1 MQDKEKS
8 MSEYKYRV
16 KVPTTKDWR
25 DMVKCQAACPVLT
38 DSRGYVLAAARGEL
52 ELAYNISHDPNPFST
67 VCGRICGA
75 PCEVACR
82 RGFIESPDEKP
93 VSIRAIKR
101 VLTERFGPESA
112 QQLPAREAAKDLIT
126 LDSITEMPSQ
136 VFARDERL
144 NPQNGAIPGTG
155 PEQKYSP
162 ARWSLQELKR
172 LAAQPGRKTGKVAV
186 IGAGP
191 ASLTAAHDLAILGH
205 RVTIFEAGS
214 KTGGTMRYGVP
225 VYRIDQEAMDLE
237 IEAILALGVEIR
249 YNTPIGKE
257 ISLNDLRRDYDAVF
271 LGIGLMKGRELNI
284 EGANLD
290 GVVIAVDFLLNY
302 NLGYK
307 IKLGEKVLVVGG
319 GDVAMDAARTA
330 LRLGQKTAELEAKLS
345 DAEARAEEESESVST
360 ALDVA
365 RTAIRMGSIDVKM
378 ISLESWDELPASEF
392 EVEEALEE
400 GIHLF
405 PRKGPHRIVG
415 ENGKLKGLEVIDV
428 ESVFDEERRFSPKF
442 KAGSEEIWECDTLIL
457 AIGQRADLEALGG
470 ADDVEITPRG
480 LVKVNPENGQTTAA
494 EVFAGG
500 DVAYG
505 PRLIIDAVKHGHV
518 AALGMEEYIQG
529 KQLKV
534 DVKTEWQNL
543 PNHVMF
549 NNWSLLNRGKV
560 PTLPVERRTGISVVE
575 LGYSVEEAAQ
585 EGSRC
590 LECSVNTIF
599 DGTKCILCNACV
611 DICPWDCLKIVSLK
625 NIKGDE
631 NFAAVVEAQL
641 GAPLETFLNED
652 QPSVAAML
660 KDDESCTRCALCA
673 DRCPTDAITM
683 ESFRFEEVLSYG
695 D

>member
-1 MQDKEKS
+1 
-8 MSEYKYRV
+8 MSEFKYRV
-16 KVPTTKDWR
+16 KVPTTQDWR

-38 DSRGYVLAAARGEL
+38 DSRGYVLAAARGDL
-52 ELAYNISHDPNPFST
+52 ELAYNISHDPNPLST

-101 VLTERFGPESA
+101 VLTERFGPEST
-112 QQLPAREAAKDLIT
+112 QQLPAREAVNDLIS
-126 LDSITEMPSQ
+126 LDTIQEMPSN
-136 VFARDERL
+136 VFARDEL
-144 NPQNGAIPGTG
+144 LSSDNGTIPGTG
-155 PEQKYSP
+155 PKNLYSP
-162 ARWSLQELKR
+162 ARWSAQELKR
-172 LAAQPGRKTGKVAV
+172 LATQPKHKAGKIAV

-191 ASLTAAHDLAILGH
+191 AGLTAAHDMALLGH
-205 RVTIFEAGS
+205 EVTIFESGP
-214 KTGGTMRYGVP
+214 KTGGMMRYGVP

-237 IEAILALGVEIR
+237 VQQILDLGVEIR
-249 YNTPIGKE
+249 FNTPIGKE
-257 ISLNDLRRDYDAVF
+257 ITLNDLRRDYDAVF

-284 EGANLD
+284 EGVDLD

-307 IKLGEKVLVVGG
+307 ISLGEKILVVGG

-330 LRLGQKTAELEAKLS
+330 LRLGQRNAELETALA
-345 DAEARAEEESESVST
+345 DTEARSEEESESVST

-365 RTAIRMGSIDVKM
+365 RTAIRMGAFDVKM
-378 ISLESWDELPASEF
+378 IALESWEELPASEF

-400 GIHLF
+400 GIQLF
-405 PRKGPHRIVG
+405 PRKGPNRIVG
-415 ENGKLKGLEVIDV
+415 EDGKLTGLEVIEV
-428 ESVFDEERRFSPKF
+428 ESVFDETGRFNPKF
-442 KAGSEEIWECDTLIL
+442 VPNSEQIWECDTLIL
-457 AIGQRADLEALGG
+457 AIGQKADLGALGG

-480 LVKVNPENGQTTAA
+480 LVKINPDNGQTTAPD
-494 EVFAGG
+494 VFAGG

-505 PRLIIDAVKHGHV
+505 PKLIIDAVKHGHV

-529 KQLKV
+529 KPLKV
-534 DVKTEWQNL
+534 EVKTEWQNL

-549 NNWSLLNRGKV
+549 ENWALLERRAV
-560 PTLPVERRTGISVVE
+560 PNLPVERRTGISVVE
-575 LGYSVEEAAQ
+575 LGYSVEEAAR

-599 DGTKCILCNACV
+599 DGAKCILCNACV

-625 NIKGDE
+625 TINGDE

-641 GAPLETFLNED
+641 GAPLTTFLEEEV
-652 QPSVAAML
+652 PSVAAML
-660 KDDESCTRCALCA
+660 KDDEACTRCALCA

-683 ESFRFEEVLSYG
+683 EAFRFEEVLSYK
-695 D
+695 

>member
-1 MQDKEKS
+1 
-8 MSEYKYRV
+8 MSDYKYRV

-38 DSRGYVLAAARGEL
+38 DSRAYVLAAARGEL
-52 ELAYNISHDPNPFST
+52 ELAYNISHDPNPLST

-82 RGFIESPDEKP
+82 RGFIESPDERP

-112 QQLPAREAAKDLIT
+112 QQVPAREAAKDLIS
-126 LDSITEMPSQ
+126 LDSIQEMPSQ
-136 VFARDERL
+136 VFARDEL
-144 NPQNGAIPGTG
+144 LFPNNGAIPGTG
-155 PEQKYSP
+155 PQQKYSP
-162 ARWSLQELKR
+162 ARWSIQELKR

-191 ASLTAAHDLAILGH
+191 AGLTVAQDMTLLGYQ
-205 RVTIFEAGS
+205 VTIFEAGP

-237 IEAILALGVEIR
+237 IDSILDMGVEIR
-249 YNTPIGKE
+249 YNTPIGQD
-257 ISLNDLRRDYDAVF
+257 ITLSDLRRDYQAVF
-271 LGIGLMKGRELNI
+271 LGIGLMKGRELNL
-284 EGANLD
+284 EGVNLD
-290 GVVIAVDFLLNY
+290 GVVIAVDFLLNF

-307 IKLGEKVLVVGG
+307 IKLGEKVLVIGG

-330 LRLGQKTAELEAKLS
+330 LRLGQRTNEQEKALS
-345 DAEARAEEESESVST
+345 DTEARSEEESESIST

-365 RTAIRMGSIDVKM
+365 RTAIRMGAFEVKM
-378 ISLESWDELPASEF
+378 IALESWDELPASEF
-392 EVEEALEE
+392 EVDEALEE
-400 GIHLF
+400 GIQLF
-405 PRKGPHRIVG
+405 PRKGPNRIVG
-415 ENGKLKGLEVIDV
+415 ENGKVKGLEVIDV
-428 ESVFDEERRFSPKF
+428 ESVFDEEGRFNPKF
-442 KAGSEEIWECDTLIL
+442 KPNSEEIWECDTLIL

-480 LVKVNPENGQTTAA
+480 LVKINPENGQTTAPD
-494 EVFAGG
+494 VFAGG

-505 PRLIIDAVKHGHV
+505 PKLIIDAVKHGHV
-518 AALGMEEYIQG
+518 ASLGMEEYIQK

-534 DVKTEWQNL
+534 EVKTEWQNL

-549 NNWSLLNRGKV
+549 DNWALLERGKV
-560 PTLPVERRTGISVVE
+560 PNLPVDRRTGISVVE
-575 LGYSVEEAAQ
+575 LGYSVEEAAR

-599 DGTKCILCNACV
+599 DGQLCILCNACV

-625 NIKGDE
+625 NIAGDE
-631 NFAAVVEAQL
+631 MFAKVVEAQL
-641 GAPLETFLNED
+641 GAPLETFLNEEV
-652 QPSVAAML
+652 PSVAAML
-660 KDDESCTRCALCA
+660 KDDEACTRCALCA

-683 ESFRFEEVLSYG
+683 EAFRFEEVLSYG